1 MVASPSIRGRIET
14 QSQRRRNRRA
24 MLSAVSISTPG
35 HASTTADDLVQ
46 AFDDAGYRV
55 TDSRRA
61 VIDLICTRDGAF
73 ETADLVADARRRK
86 IEAARATI
94 FRTLEILTGLGVVE
108 RLDLPNGDHSY
119 VRCDSRAHHHHLVCT
134 RCQRS
139 IDLEDLGMT
148 PILAQVARRT
158 GYKIDRHRVE
168 LFGLCP
174 TCQQM
179 ASPAG

>member
-1 MVASPSIRGRIET
+1 MGVKYAG
-14 QSQRRRNRRA
+14 NRR
-24 MLSAVSISTPG
+24 P
-35 HASTTADDLVQ
+35 ASGGLD
-46 AFDDAGYRV
+46 RP
-55 TDSRRA
+55 RRSGQPWH
-61 VIDLICTRDGAF
+61 VDGNRPP
-73 ETADLVADARRRK
+73 TADLVADARRRK

-179 ASPAG
+179 ASSAG

>member
-1 MVASPSIRGRIET
+1 
-14 QSQRRRNRRA
+14 
-24 MLSAVSISTPG
+24 MLSAVSMSTRG

-46 AFDDAGYRV
+46 ALDDAGYRV

>member
-1 MVASPSIRGRIET
+1 
-14 QSQRRRNRRA
+14 
-24 MLSAVSISTPG
+24 MLSAVSTPTPG
-35 HASTTADDLVQ
+35 QASAAEVDIVRALD
-46 AFDDAGYRV
+46 AAGYRM
-55 TDSRRA
+55 TGSRRA

-73 ETADLVADARRRK
+73 ETADLIEDARRRK
-86 IEAARATI
+86 VEAARATI
-94 FRTLEILTGLGVVE
+94 FRTLEILTGIGVVE

-139 IDLEDLGMT
+139 IDLRDLGMT

-174 TCQQM
+174 TCQKK
-179 ASPAG
+179 ASPAE

>member
-1 MVASPSIRGRIET
+1 
-14 QSQRRRNRRA
+14 
-24 MLSAVSISTPG
+24 MLSAVSTSSPG
-35 HASTTADDLVQ
+35 LPGSNGDDIVRALG
-46 AFDDAGYRV
+46 AAGYRV

-73 ETADLVADARRRK
+73 ETADLVSDARRRK

-94 FRTLEILTGLGVVE
+94 FRTLEILTGIGVVE

-139 IDLEDLGMT
+139 IDLKDLGMT

-174 TCQQM
+174 TCQKK
-179 ASPAG
+179 ASQAD